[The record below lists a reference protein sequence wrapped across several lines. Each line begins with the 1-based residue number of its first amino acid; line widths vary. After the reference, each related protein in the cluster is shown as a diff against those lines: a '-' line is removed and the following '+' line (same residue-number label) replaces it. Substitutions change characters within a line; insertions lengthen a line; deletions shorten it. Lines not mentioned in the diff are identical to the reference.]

1 MCCSAVV
8 RLDALAELPTH
19 LCFSQRRRVRILWE
33 EEATWYAGV
42 VKEFDSVLDA
52 HVVLY
57 DDGEVEVRQYPCGR
71 CPTLAERRCRGLRGG
86 RRFGEAREG
95 GGGVWRH
102 VVEGRWLSR
111 QLACGLAEAHC

>member
-19 LCFSQRRRVRILWE
+19 LCFSQRRRVRVLWE

-42 VKEFDSVLDA
+42 VMEFDPVLNE

-57 DDGEVEVRQYPCGR
+57 DDGDVQVVQ
-71 CPTLAERRCRGLRGG
+71 CPRGSAPR
-86 RRFGEAREG
+86 
-95 GGGVWRH
+95 
-102 VVEGRWLSR
+102 
-111 QLACGLAEAHC
+111 